1 VAIYMKYGSIKGDA
15 THAGFDGW
23 INVIH
28 FEWLIDWQI
37 ANRAAVQGNTR
48 DARRPKIGEF
58 TIKKEADGAS
68 TDLLAAICTSNK
80 PETCTIT
87 FVRTGGIDIPL
98 IGLFIPDKYV
108 EYQFNAALITHFDTN
123 AGLGEAERPI
133 ETFKFNFTEFKLD
146 VWSLEKENM
155 RQPPKSFG
163 PYSVPED
170 KPASGH
176 PHGGSR

>member
-1 VAIYMKYGSIKGDA
+1 VAIYMKYGSIMGDA
-15 THAGFDGW
+15 TQAGFDGW

-37 ANRAAVQGNTR
+37 TTRAGVQGNTR
-48 DARRPKIGEF
+48 DAKRPKIGEF

-68 TDLLAAICTSNK
+68 TDLVAAICTSNK

-98 IGLFIPDKYV
+98 IGLHIPDKFV
-108 EYQFNAALITHFDTN
+108 EFKFDGALITHFDTS
-123 AGLGEAERPI
+123 AGLGESERPI
-133 ETFKFNFTEFKLD
+133 EVFKFNFTEFKLD
-146 VWSLEKENM
+146 VWSLEKENV
-155 RQPPKSFG
+155 RQAPKSFG

-176 PHGGSR
+176 TQGGHR